1 MFLYSSPESEETD
14 KNRYELMNIRKA
26 TISDAVQLQQI
37 ARQTFSDTFSAVNS
51 GENMKKYLTERFS
64 METLKSELQCEDSEF
79 YFAENEHEIVG
90 YLKINVG
97 NAQTEPQEPG
107 ALEIER
113 IYVRKDFHGKK
124 VGQLLYQQA
133 VEIAKEKDA
142 TYIWLGVWEENH
154 RAVAFYKKN
163 GFVEF
168 GKHTFKLGADEQIDL
183 MMRLELKLS

>member
-51 GENMKKYLTERFS
+51 TENMEKYLTERFS
-64 METLKSELQCEDSEF
+64 IETLKSELQCENSEF
-79 YFAENEHEIVG
+79 YFAEKDHEIAG

-97 NAQTEPQEPG
+97 NAQSEPQEPG

-113 IYVRKDFHGKK
+113 IYVRKDFQGKK

-133 VEIAKEKDA
+133 VEVAEEKDA
-142 TYIWLGVWEENH
+142 RYVWLGVWEENH

-168 GKHTFKLGADEQIDL
+168 GKHIFKLGADEQIDL
-183 MMRLELKLS
+183 MMKLELKLS